1 MLIFT
6 LGVKEVV
13 GVRFRFEDDDL
24 ERLYSDRSSRHPR
37 LGADLTKQFRK
48 AMQLIVA
55 AKDERD
61 LRNYRGLRLEKL
73 DGKRQGQHS
82 VRLNDQFR
90 LILRFET
97 DGEGR
102 IVTVV
107 ELTDYH

>member
-1 MLIFT
+1 M
-6 LGVKEVV
+6 
-13 GVRFRFEDDDL
+13 RFSFEDDDL
-24 ERLYSDRSSRHPR
+24 ERLYSDPSFRAPR

-55 AKDERD
+55 AKDDRD

-97 DGEGR
+97 DDDGR
-102 IVTVV
+102 VVTIV